1 MRSILPLAAL
11 SVLVSACQQP
21 SAADLKPPNDT
32 KELMA
37 HVIDPAAFMVWKNS
51 GVDVDETGERERYPT
66 TEEGWKV
73 LEDGAVIVAEAG
85 NLLKIG
91 DRPREPVAEWNRF
104 ADLLTERAM
113 EMKAAVEARDKQKIF
128 DTGGRLYEV
137 CQGCHAKFPLP
148 VQEPPPAKK

>member
-1 MRSILPLAAL
+1 MKYLMPVAAL
-11 SVLVSACQQP
+11 AVLLAGCQQK
-21 SAADLKPPNDT
+21 SAELKAPNDT

-51 GVDVDETGERERYPT
+51 GVDVDETGEHDRYPT

-91 DRPREPVAEWNRF
+91 DRPRKPEAEWNRF

-113 EMKAAVEARDKQKIF
+113 AMKTAVEARDKQAIF

-137 CQGCHAKFPLP
+137 CQGCHAKFPIP
-148 VQEPPPAKK
+148 AQQPPETK